1 MWATRCSSGLTC
13 MSGPQ
18 IRYGLEFAAK
28 VRAEHPRVPIVWG
41 GVHPTL
47 LPEQTAASELVDVV
61 VRGEGETRGRAAG
74 RRSGGRRSRSTT

>member
-1 MWATRCSSGLTC
+1 MGEPVFVGLTC

-18 IRYGLEFAAK
+18 IRYGLEFARK
-28 VRAEHPRVPIVWG
+28 VRAESPRLPIVWG

-61 VRGEGETRGRAAG
+61 VRGEGETSSVRWPTGWPRA
-74 RRSGGRRSRSTT
+74 RRSTT